1 MAPLD
6 LVKALQERKLSRK
19 LSKSV
24 KGRKRKDTLSDLD
37 RGLNAA
43 LERRTRETPQDRQR
57 VFGRATKTVRRPG
70 QSPSQGSESAQG
82 QK

>member
-1 MAPLD
+1 M
-6 LVKALQERKLSRK
+6 
-19 LSKSV
+19 SKSA

-57 VFGRATKTVRRPG
+57 AFGRASKKVRQPA
-70 QSPSQGSESAQG
+70 QTHSQNFQR
-82 QK
+82 